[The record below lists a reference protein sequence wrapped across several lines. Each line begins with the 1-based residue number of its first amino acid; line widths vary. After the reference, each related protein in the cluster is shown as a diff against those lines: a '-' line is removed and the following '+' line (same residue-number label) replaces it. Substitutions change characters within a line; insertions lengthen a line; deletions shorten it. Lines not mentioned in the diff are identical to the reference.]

1 MSIPVRMSLEQYQG
15 NGLFVLT
22 PAARINYLDKEMA
35 ITRLQM
41 VSQIPNVSPTYGT
54 STFAFLTGAG
64 TPSKLSL
71 ATGYYQA
78 SGINATLLSGG
89 ALGSSGSYAVS
100 SLTGLGTLTITT
112 DSSGKTP
119 QLCVTEGIA
128 GLLGIAAGTYPPTAQ
143 TTTYSVT
150 GTALPQNPVAYVQIN
165 SQMTDSDPINF
176 FPRSIACFLL
186 QQTTNASNQPT
197 GMTNTLY
204 QPTHPLFFPVVSD
217 SYARIAL
224 QFLDQN
230 SNPLPVGSNVVI
242 DMLIRPRV
250 SASAYQGSVF

>member
-1 MSIPVRMSLEQYQG
+1 
-15 NGLFVLT
+15 
-22 PAARINYLDKEMA
+22 
-35 ITRLQM
+35 
-41 VSQIPNVSPTYGT
+41 
-54 STFAFLTGAG
+54 
-64 TPSKLSL
+64 
-71 ATGYYQA
+71 
-78 SGINATLLSGG
+78 
-89 ALGSSGSYAVS
+89 LGSTGSYSVS
-100 SLTGLGTLTITT
+100 TLTGLATLTISV

-119 QLCVTEGIA
+119 QIYVTSGLSA
-128 GLLGIAAGTYPPTAQ
+128 LLGIPAGTYPAAAQ

-150 GTALPQNPVAYVQIN
+150 GTVLPQNPVAYVQIN

-217 SYARIAL
+217 SYARIVL

-230 SNPLPVGSNVVI
+230 SNPLEVGSNVVI
-242 DMLIRPRV
+242 DVLIRPRV
-250 SASAYQGSVF
+250 SAPAYQGSVF